1 MILGGGTERI
11 LTLLMPYHICDFSF
25 LCSKQKTQVYGIIE
39 RLGDYCHPFVGRP
52 YKSGLIDLGSMAAG
66 NVSVYELT
74 KMLVQILYAH
84 TCIIL
89 SRGLI
94 IFY

>member
-11 LTLLMPYHICDFSF
+11 LTLLMPCH
-25 LCSKQKTQVYGIIE
+25 QVYGIIE

-52 YKSGLIDLGSMAAG
+52 YKSGLIDLRSMEAR
-66 NVSVYELT
+66 NVSAYELT

-84 TCIIL
+84 TFIIL
-89 SRGLI
+89 SRGFI
-94 IFY
+94 TFY